1 MNNYGYIALAI
12 ALTGVFGLLVW
23 WCWRRAASG
32 RPVELLDY
40 VLLWPLIFSAE
51 RRSKKQTRRGFVFV
65 GVVAGVA
72 LIAADMFI
80 NGRRHG

>member
-1 MNNYGYIALAI
+1 MHSYGFFAVAV

-32 RPVELLDY
+32 RPAALLDY

-65 GVVAGVA
+65 GILAGVG
-72 LIAADMFI
+72 LIAADMLI